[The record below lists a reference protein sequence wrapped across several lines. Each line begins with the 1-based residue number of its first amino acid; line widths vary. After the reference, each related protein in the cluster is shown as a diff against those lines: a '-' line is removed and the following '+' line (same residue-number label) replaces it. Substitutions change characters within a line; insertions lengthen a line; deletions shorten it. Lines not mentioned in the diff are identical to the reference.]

1 MTLKDVARVSGCS
14 VATVSKV
21 FKNSA
26 EISKGTKE
34 RVLKAAKQVGYIK
47 KATAKSA
54 TLGGQR
60 PIVFADPYGDYSGE
74 VISLTKI
81 FQKYDFTL
89 IYVAYSVSKAEEL
102 ALQIGSWGV
111 VTTESRARDI
121 ENLFIYSGD
130 NHLLSGYLDKLSRF
144 VPQRASRSG
153 GEYKPKTSSS
163 SSSNT
168 GAPAKRQEDIWL
180 L

>member
-26 EISKGTKE
+26 EISKSTKE
-34 RVLKAAKQVGYIK
+34 RVLKAARQVGYIK

-60 PIVFADPYGDYSGE
+60 PIVFADPYGDYCDE
-74 VISLTKI
+74 ILSLTRT
-81 FQKYDFTL
+81 FSKYDFTL
-89 IYVAYSVSKAEEL
+89 IYVAYSLSKAEEL
-102 ALQIGSWGV
+102 ALQIGAWGI
-111 VTTESRARDI
+111 VTTESRAKDA

-130 NHLLSGYLDKLSRF
+130 THALSGYLDKLSRF
-144 VPQRASRSG
+144 VPKRASRSL
-153 GEYKPKTSSS
+153 GEYKPKTASTNN
-163 SSSNT
+163 SNS
-168 GAPAKRQEDIWL
+168 GAHTKRQEDIWL